1 MLSQADL
8 QRTLALALGEF
19 GPAWKIVGDCGPV
32 DPLDPS
38 HWDSGSQSFQV
49 TLRHRV
55 TGHLK
60 VLGRRVA
67 YEPTAS
73 VHHAVAFS
81 LIDAYRHGN
90 AEPIRRYL
98 EDIGV
103 AATAAGDATHF
114 FRRPS
119 AASSS
124 FEPTELLA
132 AGMAVVAPAS
142 AVSTLVSGDTDVESP
157 APHSG
162 VSRSWSLIVGRPR
175 WPARLTVAPRRRRQ
189 TPRAAART
197 SGTHGIE
204 PGETAAR
211 GRPARSRRY
220 CLRNA
225 SNSSPNVS
233 HFSPLN
239 FASCSCSMG
248 AKSVGLVLILT
259 PDSSSGSSRFLT
271 LAAWRMMFSRDR
283 SLPHCLRTW
292 VIRMATL

>member
-103 AATAAGDATHF
+103 AATTAGDATHF

-142 AVSTLVSGDTDVESP
+142 AVSTLVSGDTDDESP

-175 WPARLTVAPRRRRQ
+175 WPSRLTVTRRRQRQ
-189 TPRAAART
+189 TPRPAVSSAPRAAGA
-197 SGTHGIE
+197 
-204 PGETAAR
+204 PAAIVEAKR
-211 GRPARSRRY
+211 PMLGRLRRELQIWY
-220 CLRNA
+220 WRRA
-225 SNSSPNVS
+225 
-233 HFSPLN
+233 
-239 FASCSCSMG
+239 A
-248 AKSVGLVLILT
+248 
-259 PDSSSGSSRFLT
+259 SSGQDKGH
-271 LAAWRMMFSRDR
+271 ARD
-283 SLPHCLRTW
+283 
-292 VIRMATL
+292 